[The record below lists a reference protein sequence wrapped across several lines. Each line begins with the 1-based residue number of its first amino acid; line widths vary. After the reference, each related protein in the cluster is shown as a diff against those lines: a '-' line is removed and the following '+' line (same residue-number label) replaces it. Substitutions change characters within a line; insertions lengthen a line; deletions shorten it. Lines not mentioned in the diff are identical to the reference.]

1 MKKVFKGVFTVLTVI
16 AFAAYL
22 LFLWLT
28 VLQFQLKLVP
38 QSGLVVSDIFLSVC
52 TAVVAV
58 IGFIMLYRIVKKEKI
73 GIPLTVSA
81 YLAMILHY
89 GVSILVYQMI
99 VS

>member
-28 VLQFQLKLVP
+28 VLQFDLKGVP
-38 QSGLVVSDIFLSVC
+38 RSGLIASDIFLSVC
-52 TAVVAV
+52 TAAVAV

-81 YLAMILHY
+81 YAAMILHY
-89 GVSILVYQMI
+89 VVSNLVYQMI
-99 VS
+99 SE

>member
-58 IGFIMLYRIVKKEKI
+58 IGFIMLYRIVKKEKS
-73 GIPLTVSA
+73 GITLTVSA

-89 GVSILVYQMI
+89 VVSILVYQMM

>member
-28 VLQFQLKLVP
+28 VVQFSLKGEP
-38 QSGLVVSDIFLSVC
+38 RSGLIVSDIFLSVC

-89 GVSILVYQMI
+89 AVSIFVYQMM